1 MTLGLDLGRA
11 GVKLV
16 RRTKRGLTCAEQPVD
31 PELSGE
37 AREDALV
44 AALEAARIELG
55 VRPGAEV
62 HVAVPRA
69 WAVVKSLTLPDV
81 GPEELPQLLRF
92 QAAKAIPFDLS
103 ELSLTW
109 AELGP
114 DGAGGKRYALAAVK
128 ESTLDELRVILTRA
142 ALRPGRLEVS
152 SQAAARLV
160 SPEAGEVLLVDVG
173 HSTSD
178 VLLIDEGRLI
188 YSRSASVGLG
198 SEGWQERLP
207 QEVARS
213 LVAART
219 EAGAAEPEHPPAR
232 VLLAGGGAEDPAL
245 HSALT
250 QRVGAPVE
258 AIHVEGQ
265 DDAARGARLVIA
277 AGLVAPV
284 RAELPYLDLAHRA
297 RAHAAR
303 STRRRNVSGSL
314 VGGVLLVAGVIG
326 GHLYLQAQEAAIAE
340 LETESEALGPSVQRV
355 KALQEELRSI
365 RGWDAHKGR
374 ELEALLAV
382 TAALPGED
390 EAYLTELRWSHG
402 RGLGLRGRAKS
413 WANVEA
419 FFSRLE
425 QDPLVR
431 AASIE
436 QVSLP
441 KNKNSRGVE
450 FAGQVRLV
458 IPGGQS

>member
-1 MTLGLDLGRA
+1 VTLGLDLGRA
-11 GVKLV
+11 GVKLA
-16 RRTKRGLTCAEQPVD
+16 RRTKRGLVCAEQPVD
-31 PELSGE
+31 PALSGD

-44 AALEAARIELG
+44 AALEAARDELG
-55 VRPGAEV
+55 VKPGAEV

-92 QAAKAIPFDLS
+92 QAAKAIPFELS

-114 DGAGGKRYALAAVK
+114 DGAGGKRYVLAAVK
-128 ESTLDELRVILTRA
+128 ESTLDELRTILTRA
-142 ALRPGRLEVS
+142 ALRVGRLEVS

-160 SPEAGEVLLVDVG
+160 PAEAGEVLLVDVG
-173 HSTSD
+173 HATSD
-178 VLLIDEGRLI
+178 VLLINEGRLL

-198 SEGWQERLP
+198 TQGWQERLP

-219 EAGAAEPEHPPAR
+219 EAGDDEHERAPAR
-232 VLLAGGGAEDPAL
+232 VLLAGGGAEDATLHAAL
-245 HSALT
+245 AE
-250 QRVGAPVE
+250 RVGAPVE
-258 AIHVEGQ
+258 AIQIEGEA
-265 DDAARGARLVIA
+265 DRARAARLVIA
-277 AGLVAPV
+277 AGLIEPV
-284 RAELPYLDLAHRA
+284 RAEIPYLDLAHRA
-297 RAHAAR
+297 RFNAAR
-303 STRRRNVSGSL
+303 TTRRRNVSGTL
-314 VGGVLLVAGVIG
+314 VGGVLLVVGLIG
-326 GHLYLQAQEAAIAE
+326 GRVYLEAQETAIAE
-340 LETESEALGPSVQRV
+340 LEAESEALGPSVQRV

-413 WANVEA
+413 WSNVET

-441 KNKNSRGVE
+441 KNKKSRGVE

-458 IPGGQS
+458 IPGGQP